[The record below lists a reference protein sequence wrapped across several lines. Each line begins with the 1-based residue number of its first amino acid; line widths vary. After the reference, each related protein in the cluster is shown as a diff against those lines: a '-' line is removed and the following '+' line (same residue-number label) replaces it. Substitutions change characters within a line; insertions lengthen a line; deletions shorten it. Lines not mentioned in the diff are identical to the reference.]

1 MVLRHY
7 TSIAI
12 NILIIGTCIV
22 LGIST
27 FGVPLLFDSL
37 SALFF
42 LVVAFYFR
50 RDVNIKTVCV
60 LLILESMLI
69 NAIFVLSTDSYFWI
83 IAAYLATA
91 ITLWQVR
98 QDKLTRIILV
108 FFVISVGLEIY
119 WYVVGYEG
127 PQIYFYFLKISIYL
141 LVRFLL
147 LYRPHGL
154 NYFLNSGA
162 SILRL
167 DWFVYQTKA
176 LVCLVE
182 CAMISEYL
190 LRHTSSIKP
199 MLMYDY
205 YQYIMQGLGVWIIW
219 LVLREAIK
227 IYRENIIKL

>member
-7 TSIAI
+7 TSIAL
-12 NILIIGTCIV
+12 NIIIIGTCIV

-42 LVVAFYFR
+42 LVVAFYYR

-60 LLILESMLI
+60 LLILESLLI
-69 NAIFVLSTDSYFWI
+69 NTIFVLSTNSYFWI
-83 IAAYLATA
+83 IAAYVATA

-98 QDKLTRIILV
+98 QDKLTRIILA
-108 FFVISVGLEIY
+108 FFVISVSLEIY

-176 LVCLVE
+176 AMCLIE

-190 LRHTSSIKP
+190 LRHTFSVKP
-199 MLMYDY
+199 MLMYNY
-205 YQYIMQGLGVWIIW
+205 YQYIMQGLSVWIIW

-227 IYRENIIKL
+227 IYQKNIINI

>member
-7 TSIAI
+7 TSIAL
-12 NILIIGTCIV
+12 NILIIATCIA
-22 LGIST
+22 LGIYT

-50 RDVNIKTVCV
+50 RDVNIKTVCI
-60 LLILESMLI
+60 LLILESLLI
-69 NAIFVLSTDSYFWI
+69 NAIFVISTNSYYWI
-83 IAAYLATA
+83 VAAYLLTA
-91 ITLWQVR
+91 MTLWQVR

-108 FFVISVGLEIY
+108 FLLISVCLEIY
-119 WYVVGYEG
+119 WYVIGYEG
-127 PQIYFYFLKISIYL
+127 PQIYFYFLKISIYM

-162 SILRL
+162 AILRL

-176 LVCLVE
+176 VVCLIE

-190 LRHTSSIKP
+190 LRHTFSVQP
-199 MLMYDY
+199 MLMYNY
-205 YQYIMQGLGVWIIW
+205 YQYIMQGLSVWIIW

-227 IYRENIIKL
+227 IYRKNIINV